1 MNSKVNLQKQE
12 RRNEMTIVS
21 GKNTY
26 VDEAQK
32 AEHEIM
38 IENLE
43 KYLKALQ
50 EFNCFCCSFK
60 LNFLRKDDYYPHTTD
75 SSTIS
80 KFIQHS
86 ERKCKIW
93 ALIEPLKFEKDAL

>member
-26 VDEAQK
+26 IDEVQK
-32 AEHEIM
+32 AEHERM
-38 IENLE
+38 VEDLE
-43 KYLKALQ
+43 KYLKALR
-50 EFNCFCCSFK
+50 EFNGFCWAFK

-93 ALIEPLKFEKDAL
+93 ALIEPLKFEKGVL